1 MRKLFVLDVGL
12 AMLALGAS
20 YALAGHW
27 IWVMVTGFI
36 GLLWLAGAW
45 RGQRWTST
53 LGLSFFTVAAAIGIM
68 LRFPSVWL
76 LSSLVAALVAWDLDH
91 FVQDLSQVKDIR
103 DETALI
109 KGHLWRLGIVVGL
122 GWLLG
127 VVALSVQITFDFIWT
142 LALSLLIIT
151 SLSGVIR
158 YLRRESEPE

>member
-12 AMLALGAS
+12 AMVALGAG

-76 LSSLVAALVAWDLDH
+76 LSSLVAALVAWDLDY
-91 FVQDLSQVKDIR
+91 FMQDLSQVKDIR

-122 GWLLG
+122 GWLLK
-127 VVALSVQITFDFIWT
+127 V
-142 LALSLLIIT
+142 
-151 SLSGVIR
+151 
-158 YLRRESEPE
+158 

>member
-12 AMLALGAS
+12 AMAALGAS
-20 YALAGHW
+20 YFLAGHW
-27 IWVMVTGFI
+27 IWVLATGFI

-45 RGQRWTST
+45 RGHRWTAT

-68 LRFPSVWL
+68 LRFSPLWL

-91 FVQDLSQVKDIR
+91 FMQDLSQVKDIR
-103 DETALI
+103 DEAALV
-109 KGHLWRLGIVVGL
+109 KGHLWRLGIVAGL

-127 VVALSVQITFDFIWT
+127 VVALRVQITFDFIWT
-142 LALSLLIIT
+142 LALSLLIII

-158 YLRRESEPE
+158 YLRRENEPE